1 VPAEPVD
8 PAVNLTLADLAS
20 VTDEVVAQPA
30 VGQLAG
36 ALDSALPARARVP
49 EALLAPL
56 LAALWQRRRGEERAG
71 LAVLVDDDETAR
83 EVADEAAWYAPA
95 DEVGFVPSRGVT
107 YGSGLEPAPHLVGER
122 ARGLGLLKT
131 GGLVAI
137 SAAALVERIPPP
149 ERRAT
154 ALHVESGGELVRD
167 EAVAALVA
175 AGYTRVERV
184 GDRGDLAVRGDILDV
199 FPTTGAEPV
208 RIELF
213 GDEVERISRFSVFTQ
228 RSLAELQRSDLQ
240 PAREALRSPA
250 DVEEWTHE
258 EDVPIP
264 NDLVALAPE
273 LLAHGV
279 LCAWQPERVLE
290 AARDRLAEAAAS
302 HSRSARE
309 RAYAGEASVLELV
322 EGSTALD
329 PLQGDA
335 PSFEAQR
342 PALAGRGISEA
353 EAELLGLVRT
363 GLRVVVAFPHRGDA
377 ERTQLA
383 LRRVEATLLGPGQP
397 LPDEA
402 GVVFVVSPLR
412 RGLVWQAGRVAVVS
426 AQQLFRRRAAG
437 AAVAGR
443 LGRALSSAA
452 DLRPGDYVVH
462 VDHGVGRFLGFDTKT
477 VGGVTRDYVNLQFK
491 GEDKLFV
498 PHDQLA
504 KLSRYIGA
512 DGRAP
517 ALSRLGGKAWHTLR
531 SRARAAVH
539 DLAGELLRLYA
550 VRQTRTRPPYSDEEG
565 WLERLE
571 RAFPY
576 SETEDQGRAI
586 DEVFEDLTGE
596 QPMDRLICGDVGFG
610 KTEVA
615 MRAAFL
621 VAISGRQVLVLAPT
635 TLLVQQHLQ
644 TFRDRFRDF
653 PVRVEAVSRMRE
665 AGDVKQALRAFS
677 EGRIEVLI
685 GTHRLLSR
693 DVLPKQLGL
702 IVVDEEQR
710 FGVRQKELLR
720 QVRLEVDA
728 LSLSATPIPRTLHM
742 SLAGLRDISVI
753 ATPPRG
759 RQPIRTHVA
768 EYDEVLVAAALRREL
783 AREGQVFYLHNRVE
797 TIYEAAEKLRRL
809 VPEAR
814 IGVGHGQMDDR
825 ALEQAMVEFLR
836 GDLDVLVATTI
847 IESGLDIPQVN
858 TLIIERADMLGMA
871 QLYQIRGRV
880 GRGESAA
887 HAYLMYPDGSELSEE
902 ARARLAALAD
912 YTELGSGYRV
922 ALRDLEL
929 RGAGSL
935 LGDEQSGHVA
945 AVGFELYCDLLA
957 EAVAELSGNRAALM
971 RPVRLDLALDAYVPA
986 DYVAYE
992 AAKLDVHR
1000 RIALSESVDE
1010 LRDIEIELGDR
1021 FGEPPEPVENLILA
1035 QEARIKLAAL
1045 GADSLT
1051 VRGARATIA
1060 RVALGPADLRELRER
1075 HGRVLY
1081 NAAASEL
1088 AVPLAPERPLAQVIA
1103 VVNSLG
1109 DLVKAR

>member
-1 VPAEPVD
+1 VD
-8 PAVNLTLADLAS
+8 RTLDLNLADLAS
-20 VTDEVVAQPA
+20 VTDEVAAQPGVAQ
-30 VGQLAG
+30 LAS
-36 ALDSALPARARVP
+36 ALESALPARVRVP
-49 EALLAPL
+49 EAALAPV

-71 LAVLVDDDETAR
+71 IAVLVDDDETAR

-95 DEVGFVPSRGVT
+95 EMVGFVPSRGVA

-122 ARGLGLLKT
+122 ARGLGLLEA

-137 SAAALVERIPPP
+137 SAAALVERVPPR
-149 ERRAT
+149 ERRAA
-154 ALHVESGGELVRD
+154 ALHAERGGELVRD

-175 AGYTRVERV
+175 AGYSRVERV
-184 GDRGDLAVRGDILDV
+184 GDRGELAVRGDILDV

-228 RSLAELQRSDLQ
+228 RSLAELERCDLQ
-240 PAREALRSPA
+240 PAREARRAPA

-258 EDVPIP
+258 EDVPVP
-264 NDLVALAPE
+264 NDLVSLAPE
-273 LLAHGV
+273 LIAHGV
-279 LCAWQPERVLE
+279 VCAWQPDRVLD

-309 RAYAGEASVLELV
+309 RAYVGEAAVVDLLEGV
-322 EGSTALD
+322 SALD
-329 PLQGDA
+329 TLQGDTA
-335 PSFEAQR
+335 FDAQR

-353 EAELLGLVRT
+353 EAELLGLVRS

-383 LRRVEATLLGPGQP
+383 LRRVDAGLLAQGQP

-402 GVVFVVSPLR
+402 GVVFAVSPLR
-412 RGLVWQAGRVAVVS
+412 RGVVWPTARLAVVS

-452 DLRPGDYVVH
+452 DLRPDDYVVH
-462 VDHGVGRFLGFDTKT
+462 VEHGVGRFLGFDTKT

-491 GEDKLFV
+491 GEDRLFV

-512 DGRAP
+512 DGRPP
-517 ALSRLGGKAWHTLR
+517 ALSKLGGKAWHTLR

-539 DLAGELLRLYA
+539 ELAGELLRLYA
-550 VRQTRTRPPYSDEEG
+550 VRQTRSRPPYDDEEG
-565 WLERLE
+565 WLERME
-571 RAFPY
+571 RAFAY
-576 SETEDQGRAI
+576 TETEDQGRAI
-586 DEVFEDLTGE
+586 DEVLEDLTSE

-653 PVRVEAVSRMRE
+653 PVRVEAVSRMRDAAE
-665 AGDVKQALRAFS
+665 VKQALREFS
-677 EGRIEVLI
+677 EGKIEVLI
-685 GTHRLLSR
+685 GTHRVLSR
-693 DVLPKQLGL
+693 DVIPKQLGL

-720 QVRLEVDA
+720 QLRLEVDA
-728 LSLSATPIPRTLHM
+728 LSMSATPIPRTLHM

-768 EYDEVLVAAALRREL
+768 EYDETLVAAAIRREL
-783 AREGQVFYLHNRVE
+783 GREGQVFYLHNRVE
-797 TIYEAAEKLRRL
+797 TIHEAAEKIRRL

-814 IGVGHGQMDDR
+814 VGVGHGQMDDR

-858 TLIIERADMLGMA
+858 TLVIERADMLGLA

-880 GRGESAA
+880 GRGENAA

-957 EAVAELSGNRAALM
+957 EAVAELSGNRGALM

-1000 RIALSESVDE
+1000 RIALAESVDE
-1010 LRDIEIELGDR
+1010 LRDIQIELTDR

-1051 VRGARATIA
+1051 VRGTRASLARIT
-1060 RVALGPADLRELRER
+1060 LGPADLRELRER

-1081 NAAASEL
+1081 NAAAGEIGL
-1088 AVPLAPERPLAQVIA
+1088 PLSPERPLAQVIA
-1103 VVNSLG
+1103 LTDTLG
-1109 DLVKAR
+1109 DLVKPR

>member
-1 VPAEPVD
+1 MDRTLE
-8 PAVNLTLADLAS
+8 LSLADLTS
-20 VTDEVVAQPA
+20 VTQEVADQSGVAQL
-30 VGQLAG
+30 GS

-56 LAALWQRRRGEERAG
+56 LAALWTRRRGEERPG
-71 LAVLVDDDETAR
+71 LAILCDDDESAR
-83 EVADEAAWYAPA
+83 EVADEASWYAPPS
-95 DEVGFVPSRGVT
+95 EVGFVPSRGVA

-122 ARGLGLLKT
+122 ARGLGLLRT

-149 ERRAT
+149 TRRAT
-154 ALHVESGGELVRD
+154 ALHVERGGELVRD
-167 EAVAALVA
+167 DAVAALVA

-184 GDRGDLAVRGDILDV
+184 GDRGELAVRGDILDV

-240 PAREALRSPA
+240 PAREARRSPA

-258 EDVPIP
+258 EDVPVP
-264 NDLVALAPE
+264 GDLVNLAPE
-273 LLAHGV
+273 LIAHGAI
-279 LCAWQPERVLE
+279 LAWQPDRVLDG
-290 AARDRLAEAAAS
+290 ARERLEEAAAS
-302 HSRSARE
+302 HSKSARE
-309 RAYAGEASVLELV
+309 RAYVNESAVVDLLAGVS
-322 EGSTALD
+322 ALD
-329 PLQGDA
+329 PLAGDA
-335 PSFEAQR
+335 QFEAQR

-353 EAELLGLVRT
+353 EAELLGLVRS

-377 ERTQLA
+377 ERTQQA
-383 LRRVEATLLGPGQP
+383 LRRVQAALLAPGQP
-397 LPDEA
+397 LPEEA
-402 GVVFVVSPLR
+402 GVSFVVSPLR
-412 RGLVWQAGRVAVVS
+412 RGVVWQSARVAVVS

-437 AAVAGR
+437 TAVAGR

-452 DLRPGDYVVH
+452 DLRPDDYVVH
-462 VDHGVGRFLGFDTKT
+462 VEHGVGRFLGFDTKT

-491 GEDKLFV
+491 GEDRLFV

-512 DGRAP
+512 DGRPP
-517 ALSRLGGKAWHTLR
+517 ALSKLGGKAWHTLR

-539 DLAGELLRLYA
+539 ELAGELLRLYA
-550 VRQTRTRPPYSDEEG
+550 VRQTRTRPAYEDQEG

-576 SETEDQGRAI
+576 TETEDQLRAI
-586 DEVFEDLTGE
+586 DEVYEDLTGE

-621 VAISGRQVLVLAPT
+621 AAISGRQVLVLAPT

-665 AGDVKQALRAFS
+665 AGDVKKALREFT
-677 EGRIEVLI
+677 EGKIEVLI

-693 DVLPKQLGL
+693 DVIPQNLGL

-720 QVRLEVDA
+720 QLRMEVDA
-728 LSLSATPIPRTLHM
+728 LSMSATPIPRTLHM

-759 RQPIRTHVA
+759 RQPIRTHVT
-768 EYDEVLVAAALRREL
+768 EYDETLVAAAVRREM

-797 TIYEAAEKLRRL
+797 TIYEAAEKIRRL

-814 IGVGHGQMDDR
+814 VGVGHGQMDDKQ
-825 ALEQAMVEFLR
+825 LEQAMVEFLR

-858 TLIIERADMLGMA
+858 TLIIERADVLGLA

-880 GRGESAA
+880 GRGENAA

-957 EAVAELSGNRAALM
+957 EAVAELSGNRGALM

-986 DYVAYE
+986 GYVAYE

-1000 RIALSESVDE
+1000 RIALSETVDE
-1010 LRDIEIELGDR
+1010 LRDIEIELADR
-1021 FGEPPEPVENLILA
+1021 FGELPEPVENLILA

-1051 VRGARATIA
+1051 VRGTRATVA
-1060 RVALGPADLRELRER
+1060 RITLGPTDLRELRER

-1081 NAAASEL
+1081 NAAGGEL
-1088 AVPLAPERPLAQVIA
+1088 GLPLTPERPLAQVLA
-1103 VVNSLG
+1103 LVDTLG
-1109 DLVKAR
+1109 DLVTAGAARA

>member
-1 VPAEPVD
+1 MD
-8 PAVNLTLADLAS
+8 RTLDRSLADLAS
-20 VTDEVVAQPA
+20 VTDEVVAQPGVA
-30 VGQLAG
+30 QLAG
-36 ALDSALPARARVP
+36 ALDSALPARTRVP

-56 LAALWQRRRGEERAG
+56 LAGLWLRRRGEERAG
-71 LAVLVDDDETAR
+71 LAVICDDDETAR
-83 EVADEAAWYAPA
+83 EVADEAGWYAPA
-95 DEVGFVPSRGVT
+95 AEVGFVPSRGVA

-122 ARGLGLLKT
+122 ARGLGLLRA

-137 SAAALVERIPPP
+137 SAAALVERVPPP
-149 ERRAT
+149 GRRAA
-154 ALHVESGGELVRD
+154 ALHVERGGALVRD
-167 EAVAALVA
+167 DAVAALVS
-175 AGYTRVERV
+175 AGYSRVERV
-184 GDRGDLAVRGDILDV
+184 GDRGELAVRGDILDV

-228 RSLAELQRSDLQ
+228 RSLSELQRSDLQ
-240 PAREALRSPA
+240 PAREAYRDPA
-250 DVEEWTHE
+250 DVEGWTHE

-264 NDLVALAPE
+264 NDLVSLAPE
-273 LLAHGV
+273 LIAYGV
-279 LCAWQPERVLE
+279 VCAWQPDRVLE
-290 AARDRLAEAAAS
+290 AARDRLTEAAAS
-302 HSRSARE
+302 HSKPARE
-309 RAYAGEASVLELV
+309 RAYVSETSVVELLDGV
-322 EGSTALD
+322 TALD
-329 PLQGDA
+329 TLAGDTG
-335 PSFEAQR
+335 FEAQR

-353 EAELLGLVRT
+353 EAELLGLVRS

-377 ERTQLA
+377 ERTQAA
-383 LRRVEATLLGPGQP
+383 LRRVEASLLAPGQP
-397 LPDEA
+397 LPQAA
-402 GVVFVVSPLR
+402 GVSFVVSPLR
-412 RGLVWQAGRVAVVS
+412 RGVVWQAARVAVVS

-452 DLRPGDYVVH
+452 DLKPGDYVVH
-462 VDHGVGRFLGFDTKT
+462 VEHGVGRFLGFDTKT

-491 GEDKLFV
+491 GEDRLFV
-498 PHDQLA
+498 PHDQIS

-512 DGRAP
+512 DGRPP
-517 ALSRLGGKAWHTLR
+517 ALSKLGGKAWHTLR

-539 DLAGELLRLYA
+539 ELAGELLRLYA
-550 VRQTRTRPPYSDEEG
+550 VRQTRTRPAYADEEG
-565 WLERLE
+565 WLERME
-571 RAFPY
+571 RAFAY
-576 SETEDQGRAI
+576 TETEDQARAI
-586 DEVFEDLTGE
+586 DEVYEDLTGE

-635 TLLVQQHLQ
+635 TLLVQQHLS

-653 PVRVEAVSRMRE
+653 PVRVEAVSRMRD
-665 AGDVKQALRAFS
+665 AADVKKALREFN

-693 DVLPKQLGL
+693 DVIPKQLGL
-702 IVVDEEQR
+702 IVIDEEQR

-720 QVRLEVDA
+720 QLRLEVDA
-728 LSLSATPIPRTLHM
+728 LSMSATPIPRTLHM

-753 ATPPRG
+753 ATAPRG
-759 RQPIRTHVA
+759 RQPIRTHVT
-768 EYDEVLVAAALRREL
+768 EYDEALVAAAVRREIG
-783 AREGQVFYLHNRVE
+783 RDGQVFYLHNRVE

-814 IGVGHGQMDDR
+814 IGVGHGQMDDKQ
-825 ALEQAMVEFLR
+825 LEQAMVEFLR

-858 TLIIERADMLGMA
+858 TLIIERADVLGLA

-880 GRGESAA
+880 GRGENAA

-957 EAVAELSGNRAALM
+957 EAVAELSGSRGALM
-971 RPVRLDLALDAYVPA
+971 RPVRLDLVLDAYVPA

-1000 RIALSESVDE
+1000 RIALSETVDE
-1010 LRDIEIELGDR
+1010 LRDIQIEIADR
-1021 FGEPPEPVENLILA
+1021 FGEPPEPVENLVLA

-1060 RVALGPADLRELRER
+1060 RIALGPVDLRDLRER
-1075 HGRVLY
+1075 HGRLLY
-1081 NAAASEL
+1081 NAASGEL
-1088 AVPLAPERPLAQVIA
+1088 GLPLAPERPLVQVIA
-1103 VVNSLG
+1103 LIDSLG
-1109 DLVKAR
+1109 DLVKPR